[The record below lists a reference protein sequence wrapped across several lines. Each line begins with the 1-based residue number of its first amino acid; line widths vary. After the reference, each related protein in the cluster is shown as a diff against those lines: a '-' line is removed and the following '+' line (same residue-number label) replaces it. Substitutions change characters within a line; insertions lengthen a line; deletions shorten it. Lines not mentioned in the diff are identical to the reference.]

1 MLKGVW
7 SMADEGSYQRRGGT
21 EEGQMEQDTEFIH
34 HGEMPKLLLVEDNPL
49 HVRLVKSM
57 LADVWPGAENLRAA
71 KRLDRAVELVTTDP
85 PECVL
90 LDLILPDADGL
101 DSVKAILAV
110 APQVPIV
117 VLSSH
122 EDDELALQAVKEG
135 AQDYLVKGTI
145 GPDGLA
151 RAIHF
156 AIQRHRL
163 DRPDEEVAEI
173 PKNEMVDQGPVAV
186 LDANGT
192 ILFAE
197 PALAQLLGRT
207 LAELV
212 GVPLQQIS
220 HPNDAA
226 GWERVV
232 SDAART
238 PELTMRLRHASG
250 NDLKVRI
257 ELNPLAN
264 GEGTRAAYL
273 ARYYPMAEVGTVS
286 SGGVY
291 AVMTEWVGG

>member
-1 MLKGVW
+1 
-7 SMADEGSYQRRGGT
+7 
-21 EEGQMEQDTEFIH
+21 MEHDAEFIH
-34 HGEMPKLLLVEDNPL
+34 HGEMPRLLLVEDNPL

-71 KRLDRAVELVTTDP
+71 KRLDRAIELVGTDP

-101 DSVKAILAV
+101 ESVKAILAV

-151 RAIHF
+151 RSIHF
-156 AIQRHRL
+156 AIQRHRI
-163 DRPDEEVAEI
+163 DRPDEVVEEL
-173 PKNEMVDQGPVAV
+173 PKNEMVDQGPLAV
-186 LDANGT
+186 LDASGA

-197 PALAQLLGRT
+197 PALAQLLGRSVG
-207 LAELV
+207 ELV
-212 GVPLQQIS
+212 GLPLGQIS

-226 GWERVV
+226 AWERVIV
-232 SDAART
+232 DAGRK
-238 PELTMRLRHASG
+238 PEMTMRLRHASG
-250 NDLKVRI
+250 NDLRVRV
-257 ELNPLAN
+257 ELSPLA
-264 GEGTRAAYL
+264 GAEDLRAAFV